1 MTINAQKAMRL
12 RERAFYYID
21 QNIDIKDQV
30 NPYVKKKIQ
39 KWEKSKPFETDHS
52 LFFKRLQSD
61 GVNDIDHLAALIAMP
76 FSSQKPSANLLKGT
90 WWDKLSSIYH
100 KYKALHLPTEVID
113 SLKEQ
118 TPNYGFVNLAAPIL
132 IWFIDQINS
141 TLMPLQQKNEIVIF
155 SKSIINNIILD
166 LSNMV
171 IARIARTMTLEI
183 NIAKLEGKL
192 VGETSQERFTAF
204 SLLLLEEKFIENLL
218 SEYPLL
224 FRQILIDAENKLRF
238 INEFINNLN
247 QDWEKI
253 WSILLKSQEPVPL
266 SQINFAGDSHR
277 NGRNV
282 LILEFSSKHKLVYK
296 PRDLSTDVH
305 FYQLLSW
312 LNGKGIQPAFRTLK
326 IINCKSHGW
335 VEFIEQK
342 ECTSIAEVERFFQR
356 QGSYLAILY
365 SLSATDFHFENI
377 IASGEHPVLIDLE
390 SLFHIPET
398 QLESDNASQEASR
411 MLQNSVF
418 SIGMLPSRI
427 WISKEGDSVDVSAL
441 GGIAGQMS
449 SLPLPVLE
457 NTGTDEIKLVRKK
470 LGLRSESNLPVFD
483 GNAMDVT
490 NFRKDFHTG
499 FVNTYNIILNNRKEL
514 LTDNGIIMSFA
525 NDEVRRI
532 VRDTH
537 SYYRL
542 LLESFHPD
550 VLRDAIDRDILLD
563 NLWLGHTSRKMAD
576 QVIQAEQEDIWQG
589 DIPYFSTTPSSKT
602 LICGNGHRI
611 IDFLEMSG
619 LELVKKNIN
628 DLSEED
634 LEFQLFLMNYSLST
648 SKPLSKISPINHQNN
663 HRNELLTQWNEHLNK
678 GKSLNTPLKRTE
690 FLSEAKK
697 IGEQLIKRAIIKN
710 NDACW
715 IGDTILGEHIG
726 IGPTNFSLY
735 SGNAGVALFFAHL
748 ANITGETKYKD
759 IATKSLN
766 LIINQ
771 FEGDLKDQ
779 SQNIIGSGAFEGMGG
794 LIYTFAHISK
804 LWNNSG
810 LLDFSARLVKSLS
823 DQVSTGYSSPD
834 IISGSAGLIGC
845 LIPYYELTGDPV
857 ALKLAIKN
865 GEGLVQLAEVQEHGV
880 AWKIEHLSDTFHI
893 DKPMAGF
900 SHGVAGIAWSLMK
913 LSELSNRVD
922 FHDLALRA
930 IDYERSLFIEKN
942 GNWLDLRFTDERE
955 AAFMTAWCHGAP
967 GIGMARL
974 DTLELGDYHFEK
986 EIQIAIKTAQS
997 DLFRNYNHS
1006 LCHGDLGNLDF
1017 LLYASQILKDKKMQN
1032 IVNDAAHYIITD
1044 IHKHGWRTGIPFE
1057 AESPGFMTGISG
1069 IGYELLRIGFPDIVP
1084 SVLLLKMPG

>member
-1 MTINAQKAMRL
+1 MRL
-12 RERAFYYID
+12 KERVFYYNNQNFDLKD
-21 QNIDIKDQV
+21 QLSKNID
-30 NPYVKKKIQ
+30 KKIQ
-39 KWEKSKPFETDHS
+39 KWKKSKPFETDPS

-61 GVNDIDHLAALIAMP
+61 GVNDIDHLTALIAMP
-76 FSSQKPSANLLKGT
+76 FSNQSLLASPT
-90 WWDKLSSIYH
+90 REIWWDKLSSIYQKH
-100 KYKALHLPTEVID
+100 KTIKLPTEVIE
-113 SLKEQ
+113 LLREQ
-118 TPNYGFVNLAAPIL
+118 TPNYGFINLVAPIL
-132 IWFIDQINS
+132 NWFIDQIDT
-141 TLMPLQQKNEIVIF
+141 TLMPLQQKKASLTF
-155 SKSIINNIILD
+155 SDSIKNSIILD
-166 LSNMV
+166 LSSTL

-183 NIAKLEGKL
+183 NVFKLEGKL
-192 VGETSQERFTAF
+192 IGETSQERFTAF
-204 SLLLLEEKFIENLL
+204 SLLLLEEEVFENFL

-224 FRQILIDAENKLRF
+224 FRQILIDTENKLRF
-238 INEFINNLN
+238 INEFINHLI

-253 WSILLKSQEPVPL
+253 WGILLESQETFPL
-266 SQINFAGDSHR
+266 SQIKFAGDSHR
-277 NGRNV
+277 NGRSV
-282 LILEFSSKHKLVYK
+282 LILDFSSKHKLVYK

-305 FYQLLSW
+305 FYQLLEW
-312 LNGKGIQPAFRTLK
+312 LNDKGVQPGFRTLK
-326 IINCKSHGW
+326 ILNCKSHGW

-342 ECTSIAEVERFFQR
+342 ECSSLSEVERFFQR
-356 QGSYLAILY
+356 QGGNLAILH
-365 SLSATDFHFENI
+365 SLSATDFHFENV
-377 IASGEHPVLIDLE
+377 IASGEHPILIDLE
-390 SLFHIPET
+390 SLFHIPEM
-398 QLESDNASQEASR
+398 QLESGNASQEASLI
-411 MLQNSVF
+411 LQNSVF
-418 SIGMLPSRI
+418 AVGMLPSRI
-427 WISKEGDSVDVSAL
+427 WASKQGDSVDVSAL

-499 FVNTYNIILNNRKEL
+499 FVNTYNIILDNRKEL
-514 LTDNGIIMSFA
+514 INDNGIIMSFA

-563 NLWLGHTSRKMAD
+563 NLWLGHSSRKMAD

-589 DIPYFSTTPSSKT
+589 DIPYFSTTPSSKN
-602 LICGNGHRI
+602 LICSNGNSI
-611 IDFLEMSG
+611 VDFFETSG
-619 LELVKKNIN
+619 LERVKEKIN
-628 DLSEED
+628 SLSQED
-634 LEFQLFLMNYSLST
+634 LELQIFLINYSLST
-648 SKPLSKISPINHQNN
+648 SKPLSKAYPINQRNTY
-663 HRNELLTQWNEHLNK
+663 RNELSTQWNDHLNK
-678 GKSLNTPLKRTE
+678 GKSLNTPLKRAE
-690 FLSEAKK
+690 FLSEATK

-748 ANITGETKYKD
+748 TNITGETKYKD

-804 LWNNSG
+804 LWNNRG

-922 FHDLALRA
+922 FHNLALRA

-974 DTLELGDYHFEK
+974 DTLKLGDYHFEK
-986 EIQIAIKTAQS
+986 EIQTAIKTAQS
-997 DLFRNYNHS
+997 DLFLNYNHS

-1017 LLYASQILKDKKMQN
+1017 LLYASQILNDKKMQN